1 MGESTCRV
9 MPLNAH
15 RLDAAINVPAFVGNR
30 AEHFA
35 RDHHVGVA
43 AIVGRSHL
51 GPSRRGG
58 VAEIGRKTGRDDMGM
73 DVDCVCGHR
82 GAILDHWYDHF

>member
-9 MPLNAH
+9 MRLNAIASTRRSTSQH
-15 RLDAAINVPAFVGNR
+15 SYNR
-30 AEHFA
+30 AEHLA

-43 AIVGRSHL
+43 AIEGRSHL

-58 VAEIGRKTGRDDMGM
+58 VPGIGRKAGRDDMGM

-82 GAILDHWYDHF
+82 GAILDDWYDHS

>member
-9 MPLNAH
+9 MRLNAIASTRRSTSQH
-15 RLDAAINVPAFVGNR
+15 SSVTVRNTLPAITTLAWRQSR
-30 AEHFA
+30 A
-35 RDHHVGVA
+35 GMY
-43 AIVGRSHL
+43 L

-58 VAEIGRKTGRDDMGM
+58 VPGIGRKAGRDDMGM

-82 GAILDHWYDHF
+82 GAILDDWYDHS